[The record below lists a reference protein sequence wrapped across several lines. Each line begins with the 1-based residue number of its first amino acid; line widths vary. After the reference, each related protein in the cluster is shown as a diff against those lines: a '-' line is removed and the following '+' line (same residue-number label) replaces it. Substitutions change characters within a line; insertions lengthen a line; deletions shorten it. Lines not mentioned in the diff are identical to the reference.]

1 MLNVACMFPFRRDK
15 YEKDLRKYWVDVE
28 TTGSY
33 EAENEEQF
41 VDATVGEGDAGDSID
56 LGLPAPDRNAVVNS
70 PGEEPDEDTD
80 EDVSE
85 DDGSG
90 SSRHKVPSKNDVER
104 EHALEV
110 GLMIHFMLKKFLY
123 NMFYPISI
131 STVSGKA
138 VENVGPV
145 IANLLRVQSK
155 METARDKL
163 KALDQTD
170 DVKKNLRCASIK
182 IFNIDQHCDGII

>member
-1 MLNVACMFPFRRDK
+1 MQGAF
-15 YEKDLRKYWVDVE
+15 
-28 TTGSY
+28 
-33 EAENEEQF
+33 
-41 VDATVGEGDAGDSID
+41 
-56 LGLPAPDRNAVVNS
+56 
-70 PGEEPDEDTD
+70 
-80 EDVSE
+80 
-85 DDGSG
+85 
-90 SSRHKVPSKNDVER
+90 H
-104 EHALEV
+104 
-110 GLMIHFMLKKFLY
+110 
-123 NMFYPISI
+123 ISI

-170 DVKKNLRCASIK
+170 DVKKNLCCASIK